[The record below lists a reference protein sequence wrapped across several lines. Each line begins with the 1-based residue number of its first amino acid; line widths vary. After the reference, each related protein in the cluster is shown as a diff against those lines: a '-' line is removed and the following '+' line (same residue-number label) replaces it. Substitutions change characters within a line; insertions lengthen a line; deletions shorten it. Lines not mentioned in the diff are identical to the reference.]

1 MVSLKPPSHLP
12 PATSHRSRFSTET
25 PVNLLDQQKHN
36 RRLTVLVIFG
46 FAIFTAFLGFG
57 VDAFLLGTINETD
70 FLPIGTGVG
79 IVTGFVSAF
88 WSVRS
93 GAAAV
98 LRSTGAVDADPSDAT
113 HQQLVNVVGEMRIA
127 SGLPMPRV
135 VVVPDA
141 DPNAFATG
149 MTPDT
154 GVVAVTQGLLD
165 TLNREE
171 LQGVV
176 AHEMSHIR
184 NYDIRLMTVVAAL
197 VGSVLILSDG
207 ARRSMRFGGGR
218 SSSRKKSSGGGGGP
232 LLIIWIVAIIL
243 APIIAQFLAMLVS
256 RKREYLADASAA
268 ELTRNPL
275 GLASALTKLEN
286 AVAPTESIRKG
297 SAHLCIV
304 DPLGRK
310 LNEKEGTFAD
320 LFATHPPIAKRITR
334 LKAMAYAGDAVR

>member
-1 MVSLKPPSHLP
+1 M
-12 PATSHRSRFSTET
+12 
-25 PVNLLDQQKHN
+25 NLLEQQSHN
-36 RRLTVLVIFG
+36 RRLTVLVMIG
-46 FAIFTAFLGFG
+46 FAAFLAFLGLG
-57 VDAFLLGTINETD
+57 VDAFLLGTVSD
-70 FLPIGTGVG
+70 AGFFPIGTLAGVG
-79 IVTGFVSAF
+79 TGFGMAL
-88 WSVRS
+88 WSSRG

-98 LRSTGAVDADPSDAT
+98 LRSTGAVDANPANAS
-113 HQQLVNVVGEMRIA
+113 HQQLINVVDEMRIA
-127 SGLPMPRV
+127 SGLPMPKV
-135 VVVPDA
+135 VVVPDS

-149 MTPDT
+149 MTPET
-154 GVVAVTQGLLD
+154 SVVAVTEGLLK

-207 ARRSMRFGGGR
+207 ARRSMRFGGGG
-218 SSSRKKSSGGGGGP
+218 SSRRKSSSSGGGP
-232 LLIIWIVAIIL
+232 LMIIWIIAMIL
-243 APIIAQFLAMLVS
+243 APFIAQMLAMLVS

-275 GLASALTKLEN
+275 GLASALEKLDG

-304 DPLGRK
+304 DPTGRA
-310 LNEKEGTFAD
+310 LNEKEGSVAD
-320 LFATHPPIAKRITR
+320 LFATHPPIAKRIQA
-334 LKAMAYAGDAVR
+334 LKAMAYAASATR